1 MQFGTRASGVMRSI
15 AMGIVKSDIRNVIQN
30 GVPENILSWAQELG
44 EGVDGMEKNATA
56 TILYVPSL
64 LEAVVMYVKP
74 KLKISMYLKT
84 TGKNCKS

>member
-44 EGVDGMEKNATA
+44 EGVDGMEKMPLQPFSMCH
-56 TILYVPSL
+56 LYWKL
-64 LEAVVMYVKP
+64 L
-74 KLKISMYLKT
+74 
-84 TGKNCKS
+84 